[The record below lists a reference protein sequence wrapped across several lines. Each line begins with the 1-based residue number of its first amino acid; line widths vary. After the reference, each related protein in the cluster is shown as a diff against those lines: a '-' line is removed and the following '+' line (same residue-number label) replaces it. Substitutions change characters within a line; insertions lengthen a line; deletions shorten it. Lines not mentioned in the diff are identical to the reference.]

1 MERILIVEDD
11 PSMLRGLKDHF
22 TGGGFEV
29 ATACTGPAGVELAT
43 SFHPNLIL
51 LDLMLPLQDGFEVC
65 RSIRETDPD
74 VAILIL
80 TARDEEP
87 DIVRGLKLGADG
99 YVTKPFGMREL
110 TARVEALLRRGRRE
124 RPQKLT
130 FHHLHLDLE
139 SRRLTDAKGNEIKLS
154 PREFALLSYL
164 ATNPGRALSR
174 EELMRKVW
182 GADSEASP
190 RTVDRFVTVLR
201 GKLSGSG
208 DSSGFIET
216 IREFGYRFVAP
227 LEMASE

>member
-11 PSMLRGLKDHF
+11 APMLRGLKDHF
-22 TGGGFEV
+22 AGNGFEV
-29 ATACTGPAGVELAT
+29 ATACTGPAGIDLAA

-65 RSIRETDPD
+65 RAIRQADPD

-87 DIVRGLKLGADG
+87 DIVRGLKFGADG

-130 FHHLHLDLE
+130 FHHLQFDIE
-139 SRRLTDAKGNEIKLS
+139 SRRLTDRTGTDIKLS

-164 ATNPGRALSR
+164 VTNPGRALSR
-174 EELMRKVW
+174 EELMRRVW
-182 GADSEASP
+182 GAESEASP

-201 GKLSGSG
+201 GKLAGNG
-208 DSSGFIET
+208 EPGEFIET

-227 LEMASE
+227 IQSSTD